1 MTVPQGVLERSYM
14 KDRIRIAQDGY
25 VYAPTKPGLGYEIDR
40 NEEVFGKGWF
50 RRLFRLFATARD
62 WSRMP

>member
-1 MTVPQGVLERSYM
+1 MPNNAFFEMTVPQGVLERSYM

-40 NEEVFGKGWF
+40 NVLDNLT
-50 RRLFRLFATARD
+50 RRVER
-62 WSRMP
+62 